1 MAKPNQFR
9 GQPREVLERKRKLIL
24 ENIAVLQELLREVE
38 EELSRRRSG

>member
-1 MAKPNQFR
+1 MTKPNQFQR
-9 GQPREVLERKRKLIL
+9 QPREVLERKRKLIL